1 MTQLKPS
8 VLKAHGRDDGPKIEA
23 AAGAVDEPNHGAP
36 LRGAMAITAFAP
48 GGGAPG
54 EVSDDATLTLLF
66 QRPMM
71 FEDSEVMQDRV
82 GALGTAVDDAV
93 DN

>member
-1 MTQLKPS
+1 
-8 VLKAHGRDDGPKIEA
+8 
-23 AAGAVDEPNHGAP
+23 
-36 LRGAMAITAFAP
+36 MAITAFAP